1 MQIDPG
7 KVAATVVPSGLQ
19 VNSLNSKAI
28 VGGVTNVDKM
38 QIDPGTIVVPT
49 SGLQMKDL
57 NETQIGPGMVAPLA
71 TPTAPCGLE
80 VSSLNLS
87 TTEIS

>member
-1 MQIDPG
+1 MQINPG

-19 VNSLNSKAI
+19 
-28 VGGVTNVDKM
+28 
-38 QIDPGTIVVPT
+38 
-49 SGLQMKDL
+49 MKDL
-57 NETQIGPGMVAPLA
+57 NVYGETQIGPGMVAPLA